1 MVCFRMPSDY
11 DVTMLTTTSGFASL
25 THHPIDA
32 RHLTQLRSI
41 TFTLSEY
48 GVNRWVTQV
57 LSRLSSSRLEAV
69 VFELRQRPD
78 IELSLNEIFNAL
90 EWHVV
95 DVILQRSTFSGL
107 RKVHFRC
114 KLPSAVFGSTSDTP
128 RSSSAYSTVM
138 QRLPQCH
145 ARGIFHLDRL

>member
-1 MVCFRMPSDY
+1 
-11 DVTMLTTTSGFASL
+11 MLTTTSGHATL

-48 GVNRWVTQV
+48 GVNRWVTHV
-57 LSRLSSSRLEAV
+57 LSRISSSHLEAV
-69 VFELRQRPD
+69 AFELQHWPD
-78 IELSLNEIFNAL
+78 REVSLKEIFNAL
-90 EWHVV
+90 EWHAV

-107 RKVHFRC
+107 RNVDFRC
-114 KLPSAVFGSTSDTP
+114 KLPSPVFGSTSDKP
-128 RSSSAYSTVM
+128 QSSSAYPTVM
-138 QRLPQCH
+138 QRLLPQCH